1 MVAYAGLDVGTS
13 GTKMV
18 VYDLK
23 GNVLYKAEERY
34 KEYGGDG
41 YREID
46 GNEILDY
53 VFRVL
58 KNVGENCPVPVDA
71 MAVTSLGESVVFLD
85 KDKKS
90 LCRSMVTGDKR
101 GIPETE
107 RLTREMGAQR
117 ILDITGLPPCELY
130 GLPKYMWVN
139 ANSSAIKDADA
150 ICFYED
156 FVGYVLTGKR
166 KVSYSS
172 AARSMAFDIHKRCW
186 SKELLDYAEI
196 DISQLS
202 EPCDAGTVIGTI
214 LPEMAEKLHLNPN
227 MQMVVGG
234 HDQSCAALGS
244 GLHNME
250 VGECGMGTCEFM
262 FMRLPE
268 AKSDAVMIDSDLT
281 CVPYV
286 LPGAYLTSL
295 EVTTCGILKNWCM
308 DTVLKSFKQECEAV
322 GKNVFE
328 EVDKRIEGK
337 ETGVIVLPQFG
348 SSGNPDINHDV
359 TGTICGLRTDT
370 KPEEIYQA
378 ILEGMAFQFLLGYEQ
393 SQKIGASIQ
402 QLICT
407 GGGSK
412 SDVTLQMR
420 ADIMN
425 VEVSTITAGESGTLG
440 CMILAATGTGAYASM
455 EEAIG
460 RAVHIRKTFRPNP
473 ERQEYYRKK
482 YERYKKLYELMHLF

>member
-1 MVAYAGLDVGTS
+1 MAYAGLDVGTS

-18 VYDLK
+18 VYDLE
-23 GNVLYKAEERY
+23 GNVLYATAERY
-34 KEYGGDG
+34 KEYNYDG

-46 GNEILDY
+46 GNEILSY
-53 VFRVL
+53 VL
-58 KNVGENCPVPVDA
+58 KVLKRTGEECPEPVDA
-71 MAVTSLGESVVFLD
+71 LAVTSLGESVVFLN
-85 KDKKS
+85 DKKES

-107 RLTREMGAQR
+107 LLTRELGAQH
-117 ILDITGLPPCELY
+117 ILDVTGLPPCELY

-139 ANSSAIKDADA
+139 ANTDAVKNATA

-156 FVGYVLTGKR
+156 FIGYVLTGKR

-172 AARSMAFDIHKRCW
+172 AARSMAFDIHNRCW
-186 SKELLDYAEI
+186 SKELLDYAGI
-196 DISQLS
+196 SISQMS

-214 LPEMAEKLHLNPN
+214 LPEMAEALHLNPN
-227 MQMVVGG
+227 MVVVVGG

-244 GLHNME
+244 GLNSIE
-250 VGECGMGTCEFM
+250 TGECGMGTCEFM

-268 AKSDAVMIDSDLT
+268 AKNDSLMIESDLT

-308 DTVLKSFKQECEAV
+308 DTVLKSFRQECEAD
-322 GKNVFE
+322 GKNVFA
-328 EVDKRIEGK
+328 EVDKLIDGK
-337 ETGVIVLPQFG
+337 ETDVIVLPQFG

-359 TGTICGLRTDT
+359 TGTISGLRTDT

-378 ILEGMAFQFLLGYEQ
+378 ILEGMAFQFMLGYEY
-393 SQKIGASIQ
+393 SRKLGANISK
-402 QLICT
+402 LICT
-407 GGGSK
+407 GGGAK
-412 SDVTLQMR
+412 SDVTMQMR

-425 VEVSTITAGESGTLG
+425 LDVSTITTDESGTLG
-440 CMILAATGTGAYASM
+440 CMILAATAVGAYGSI
-455 EEAIG
+455 EEAIEK
-460 RAVHIRKTFRPNP
+460 AVHIKKTFKPNP
-473 ERQEYYRKK
+473 TRQTYYAQK
-482 YERYKKLYELMHLF
+482 YERFKKLYNLMHLF

>member
-1 MVAYAGLDVGTS
+1 MAYAGLDVGTS

-18 VYDLK
+18 VYDLE
-23 GNVLYKAEERY
+23 GNVLYTAAERY
-34 KEYGGDG
+34 KEHGGDG

-46 GNEILDY
+46 GNEILGY
-53 VFRVL
+53 VLKVL
-58 KNVGENCPVPVDA
+58 KNVGENCHEPIDA
-71 MAVTSLGESVVFLD
+71 MAVTSLGESVVFLN
-85 KDKKS
+85 DKKES

-107 RLTREMGAQR
+107 RLTCELGAQH
-117 ILDITGLPPCELY
+117 ILDVTGLPPCELY

-139 ANSSAIKDADA
+139 ENTNAVKEATA

-156 FVGYVLTGKR
+156 FVGYVLTGER

-172 AARSMAFDIHKRCW
+172 AARSMAFDIHNRCW

-196 DISQLS
+196 DVSQMS

-214 LPEMAEKLHLNPN
+214 LPEMAEMLHLNPE
-227 MQMVVGG
+227 MKVVVGG

-244 GLHNME
+244 GLNSME
-250 VGECGMGTCEFM
+250 TGECGMGTCEFM
-262 FMRLPE
+262 FMRLPK
-268 AKSDAVMIDSDLT
+268 AKSDALMIESDLT

-308 DTVLKSFKQECEAV
+308 DTVLKSFRQECEAAE
-322 GKNVFE
+322 KNVFA
-328 EVDKRIEGK
+328 EVDKLIEGK
-337 ETGVIVLPQFG
+337 ETDVLVLPQFG

-378 ILEGMAFQFLLGYEQ
+378 ILEGMAFQFMLGYEH
-393 SQKIGASIQ
+393 SKKLGASITK
-402 QLICT
+402 LICT
-407 GGGSK
+407 GGGAK
-412 SDVTLQMR
+412 SDVTMQMR

-425 VEVSTITAGESGTLG
+425 VEVSTITTEESGTLG
-440 CMILAATGTGAYASM
+440 CMILAATGTGAYGSI
-455 EEAIG
+455 EEAIE
-460 RAVHIRKTFRPNP
+460 RAVHIKKTFKPNP
-473 ERQEYYRKK
+473 ERRAYYAKK
-482 YERYKKLYELMHLF
+482 YERFKKLYDLMHLF

>member
-1 MVAYAGLDVGTS
+1 MAYAGLDVGTS
-13 GTKMV
+13 GTKIA
-18 VYDLK
+18 VYDLD
-23 GNVLYKAEERY
+23 GNVLYTAARRY
-34 KEYGGDG
+34 QEYGGDG

-46 GNEILDY
+46 GNEILGY
-53 VFRVL
+53 VLEVL
-58 KNVGENCPVPVDA
+58 KDVGEHCPEPVDA

-85 KDKKS
+85 DQKRS

-101 GIPETE
+101 GIPQTE
-107 RLTREMGAQR
+107 RLTKELGAQH

-139 ANSSAIKDADA
+139 ENTSVIKEASA

-156 FVGYVLTGKR
+156 FIGYVLTGKR

-172 AARSMAFDIHKRCW
+172 AARSMAFDIHRKCW

-196 DISQLS
+196 DISKMS
-202 EPCDAGTVIGTI
+202 EPCEAGTVIGRI
-214 LPEMAEKLHLNPN
+214 LPEMAERLSLNPK
-227 MQMVVGG
+227 MLVVVGG

-244 GLHNME
+244 GLNSMDT
-250 VGECGMGTCEFM
+250 GECGMGTCEFM

-268 AKSDAVMIDSDLT
+268 AKSSPEMIDSDLT

-308 DTVLKSFKQECEAV
+308 DTVLKSFRKDCETA
-322 GKNVFE
+322 GKNVFT
-328 EVDKRIEGK
+328 EVDKLIDGK
-337 ETGVIVLPQFG
+337 ETEVLVLPQFG

-370 KPEEIYQA
+370 GPEEIYQA
-378 ILEGMAFQFLLGYEQ
+378 ILEGMAFQFLLGYEK
-393 SQKIGASIQ
+393 SRRLGAHIEK
-402 QLICT
+402 LVCT
-407 GGGSK
+407 GGGAK
-412 SDVTLQMR
+412 SDVTMQMR

-425 VEVSTITAGESGTLG
+425 VEVSTITTEESGTLG
-440 CMILAATGTGAYASM
+440 CMILAATAAGAYGSI
-455 EEAIG
+455 EEAVE
-460 RAVHIRKTFRPNP
+460 RAVHIKKVFQPNP
-473 ERQEYYRKK
+473 ERQPYYARK
-482 YERYKKLYELMHLF
+482 YERFQKLYERMHLF

>member
-1 MVAYAGLDVGTS
+1 MAYAGLDVGTS

-18 VYDLK
+18 VYDLE
-23 GNVLYKAEERY
+23 GNVLYKAAERY

-46 GNEILDY
+46 GNEILEH
-53 VFRVL
+53 VFKVL
-58 KNVGENCPVPVDA
+58 KNVGENCPVPIDA
-71 MAVTSLGESVVFLD
+71 MAVTSLGESVVFLND
-85 KDKKS
+85 NKES

-101 GIPETE
+101 GILETE
-107 RLTREMGAQR
+107 QLTHELGAKY

-139 ANSSAIKDADA
+139 SNSNVVKDASV

-156 FVGYVLTGKR
+156 FIGYVLTGKR
-166 KVSYSS
+166 RVSYSS
-172 AARSMAFDIHKRCW
+172 AARSMAFDIHNRCW
-186 SKELLDYAEI
+186 SKELLNYAEI
-196 DISQLS
+196 DVSKLS

-214 LPEMAEKLHLNPN
+214 LPEMAKKLHLNPE
-227 MQMVVGG
+227 MKVVVGG

-244 GLHNME
+244 GLNDME

-268 AKSDAVMIDSDLT
+268 AKSDMLMIDSDLT

-286 LPGAYLTSL
+286 LPEAYLTSL

-308 DTVLKSFKQECEAV
+308 ETVLKSFKQECELN
-322 GKNVFE
+322 GKDVFE
-328 EVDKRIEGK
+328 EVDKLIDGK
-337 ETGVIVLPQFG
+337 ETDVMVLPQFG
-348 SSGNPDINHDV
+348 SSGNPDINHNV
-359 TGTICGLRTDT
+359 TGTICGLRIDT

-378 ILEGMAFQFLLGYEQ
+378 ILEGMAFQFMLGYEQ
-393 SQKIGASIQ
+393 SQKLGASIKK
-402 QLICT
+402 LICT

-412 SDVTLQMR
+412 SEVTMQMR

-425 VEVSTITAGESGTLG
+425 VEVSTITTEESGTLG
-440 CMILAATGTGAYASM
+440 CMILAATGTGAYGSV
-455 EEAIG
+455 EEAIE
-460 RAVHIRKTFRPNP
+460 RAVHIKKTFKPNP
-473 ERQEYYRKK
+473 SRQAYYMNK
-482 YERYKKLYELMHLF
+482 YKRFKKLYELMHLF

>member
-1 MVAYAGLDVGTS
+1 MAYAGLDVGTS

-18 VYDLK
+18 VYDLE

-107 RLTREMGAQR
+107 RLTREVGAQR

-139 ANSSAIKDADA
+139 ANSSAVKDADA

-214 LPEMAEKLHLNPN
+214 LPEMAEN
-227 MQMVVGG
+227 
-234 HDQSCAALGS
+234 
-244 GLHNME
+244 
-250 VGECGMGTCEFM
+250 T
-262 FMRLPE
+262 
-268 AKSDAVMIDSDLT
+268 
-281 CVPYV
+281 
-286 LPGAYLTSL
+286 
-295 EVTTCGILKNWCM
+295 
-308 DTVLKSFKQECEAV
+308 
-322 GKNVFE
+322 
-328 EVDKRIEGK
+328 
-337 ETGVIVLPQFG
+337 
-348 SSGNPDINHDV
+348 DV
-359 TGTICGLRTDT
+359 KD
-370 KPEEIYQA
+370 
-378 ILEGMAFQFLLGYEQ
+378 
-393 SQKIGASIQ
+393 
-402 QLICT
+402 
-407 GGGSK
+407 
-412 SDVTLQMR
+412 
-420 ADIMN
+420 
-425 VEVSTITAGESGTLG
+425 
-440 CMILAATGTGAYASM
+440 
-455 EEAIG
+455 
-460 RAVHIRKTFRPNP
+460 
-473 ERQEYYRKK
+473 
-482 YERYKKLYELMHLF
+482 